1 MSISQIGRVS
11 LISDL
16 VLGSAKR
23 ASFLNRNEMPE
34 FQGDKKLSEK
44 NFSSA
49 EKNRGYGTTRFIE
62 EHQTLFLSVL
72 AFSRPGPLGLAGT
85 RALPGDKNARFIEI
99 HLPPTLLGSWRISRA
114 SMPAIYY
121 QKRHRFAVLASR
133 LGLALS
139 ALFKLIHMSFVT
151 QFIFILAGQCS
162 VKRLSNCACL
172 RLLSFVA
179 DQVRLPGA

>member
-11 LISDL
+11 SISDL

-49 EKNRGYGTTRFIE
+49 EKNRGYGTTRFIG

-72 AFSRPGPLGLAGT
+72 AFSRPSLEDPSG
-85 RALPGDKNARFIEI
+85 
-99 HLPPTLLGSWRISRA
+99 
-114 SMPAIYY
+114 
-121 QKRHRFAVLASR
+121 
-133 LGLALS
+133 
-139 ALFKLIHMSFVT
+139 
-151 QFIFILAGQCS
+151 
-162 VKRLSNCACL
+162 
-172 RLLSFVA
+172 
-179 DQVRLPGA
+179 

>member
-1 MSISQIGRVS
+1 MTAELQHEGRLYYQKSSSNRILNAKQWKSKSTVKERMSISQIGRVS

-49 EKNRGYGTTRFIE
+49 EKNKGYGTTRFIE

-72 AFSRPGPLGLAGT
+72 AFSRPSLEDPSG
-85 RALPGDKNARFIEI
+85 
-99 HLPPTLLGSWRISRA
+99 
-114 SMPAIYY
+114 
-121 QKRHRFAVLASR
+121 
-133 LGLALS
+133 
-139 ALFKLIHMSFVT
+139 
-151 QFIFILAGQCS
+151 
-162 VKRLSNCACL
+162 
-172 RLLSFVA
+172 
-179 DQVRLPGA
+179 